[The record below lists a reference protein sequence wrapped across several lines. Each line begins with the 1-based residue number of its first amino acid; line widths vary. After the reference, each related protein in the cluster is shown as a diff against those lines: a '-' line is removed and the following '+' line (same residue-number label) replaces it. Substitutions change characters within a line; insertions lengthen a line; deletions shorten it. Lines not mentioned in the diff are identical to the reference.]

1 MGLMQIN
8 LRPYVTTGI
17 VIAGASV
24 LVTAPLT
31 VPPSALSPSPV
42 TVAVAP
48 AAFADGLLTD
58 FDRLFTHSGQ
68 SAQEVLTGAGKLP
81 DHLAREFLAAVDHS
95 TGAELPH
102 VVGVLTRDLEIVGE
116 EFGKS
121 AANIGAFIGD
131 LPADFV
137 DFVHA
142 AAANPANIP
151 TLLTNA
157 LITTMTKFG
166 DGALGPM
173 VCLLRDTMPAPFG
186 GYDGLIVQTVQK
198 LMTVLPQPSDD
209 LQVNSFGS
217 GENSGVELKKVEP
230 AQKLF
235 NLVPPTNHVPP
246 GLGVK
251 DSSADQ
257 VEAPRKPRFNV
268 FKDNPLA
275 DFGNRSTF
283 GSADDGSVGTS
294 VPRPGIV
301 ASVVQRLTHP
311 PQLGSIVRNLLKPHD
326 KETSSEPPSEPNPE

>member
-1 MGLMQIN
+1 MQLC

-68 SAQEVLTGAGKLP
+68 SAEEVLTAAGALP
-81 DHLAREFLAAVDHS
+81 DHVAQAFLADIDDP
-95 TGAELPH
+95 TGAHLSH
-102 VVGVLTRDLEIVGE
+102 VVGVLTRDLKIAGE

-121 AANIGAFIGD
+121 AANIGAFIGE
-131 LPADFV
+131 LPTDVV

-198 LMTVLPQPSDD
+198 LMTILPQPSEEDAG
-209 LQVNSFGS
+209 LTSFGVA
-217 GENSGVELKKVEP
+217 GDEIGVERNVEP
-230 AQKLF
+230 LQKRPLGIF
-235 NLVPPTNHVPP
+235 NPAPLTDKGLP
-246 GLGVK
+246 GLENQG
-251 DSSADQ
+251 SSDG
-257 VEAPRKPRFNV
+257 VEAPRKPQLNV

-275 DFGNRSTF
+275 DLGNRSTL
-283 GSADDGSVGTS
+283 GSADDGSIGTS

-301 ASVVQRLTHP
+301 ASVVQRAYP
-311 PQLGSIVRNLLKPHD
+311 PAATRQHRPQ
-326 KETSSEPPSEPNPE
+326 PAQAR